1 MRVGRVPIRD
11 VASESSGGGGGSG
24 AVGIESDRTSSTNR
38 QTMDVVPLLLLF
50 FPIHRHGMA

>member
-11 VASESSGGGGGSG
+11 VASESSGGGGGG
-24 AVGIESDRTSSTNR
+24 EVGIESDRTSSTNR